1 MAASQLGIVFGMAVP
16 RRVAAHIVR
25 KPVVESAVC
34 EVIET
39 AGETTRV
46 DLRELRHM
54 LADTSAPID
63 LETDIEICAESEER
77 TAARS
82 TRLAHT
88 FRRAESAPIVQE
100 PAVTAQMVA
109 LVDDVEEL
117 APQVV
122 DVEPELAPAPA
133 RSRTAIYA
141 TAGAVV
147 VAAVG
152 LLLVVIM
159 YSDMLNR

>member
-34 EVIET
+34 GVIE
-39 AGETTRV
+39 APGETTRV

-63 LETDIEICAESEER
+63 LETDIEVCAESAEEISVVR
-77 TAARS
+77 P

-88 FRRAESAPIVQE
+88 FRRAESAPIATE
-100 PAVTAQMVA
+100 PAVTVEMPA
-109 LVDDVEEL
+109 LV
-117 APQVV
+117 A
-122 DVEPELAPAPA
+122 DVEPTPQLPEVEPVQN
-133 RSRTAIYA
+133 RTAIYA
-141 TAGAVV
+141 TAAAVV

-159 YSDMLNR
+159 YTDLLNR